1 MHVPVLLK
9 EVISCLDPKP
19 DENFID
25 CTFGQGG
32 HAKAILEKTA
42 PNGKLLGIERDQEIL
57 TDTRYKIL
65 DTEYKNRLILVNENF
80 ANLKSIIEKE
90 RFRQVSGILLDLG
103 ISSWHLQES
112 NRGFS
117 FLKNEPLM
125 MNLDDKGQTAK
136 EILNSWAK
144 EDLERIF
151 REYGQERFAKR
162 IAERICLARRA
173 KPIETTLQ
181 LAEIIKRSVPSN
193 YERGRINPATRIF
206 LALRIAVNQEL
217 ENLRKTL
224 PQTLEVLEK
233 NGKVLVISFNSLEDG
248 LVKRFFKEKEK
259 QGIIKILTKKPI
271 VAGQEELKIN
281 PRSRSA
287 KLRAAQKL

>member
-9 EVISCLDPKP
+9 EVIDCLNPGP
-19 DENFID
+19 DENFVD
-25 CTFGQGG
+25 CTLGEAG
-32 HAKAILEKTA
+32 HSLAILEKNR
-42 PNGKLLGIERDQEIL
+42 PRGKVLGIERDPEIL
-57 TDTRYKIL
+57 TNTKYKIL
-65 DTEYKNRLILVNENF
+65 DTRYKNRLVLVNDNF
-80 ANLKSIIEKE
+80 ANLKEIVEKE
-90 RFRQVSGILLDLG
+90 KFGQVSGILLDLG

-125 MNLDDKGQTAK
+125 MNLDDKSQTAK

-151 REYGQERFAKR
+151 REYGQERFAKK
-162 IAERICLARRA
+162 ISERICLARRA

-181 LAEIIKRSVPSN
+181 LTEIIKRSVPAN

-217 ENLRKTL
+217 ENLEKTL

-248 LVKRFFKEKEK
+248 LVKRFFREKEK
-259 QGIIKILTKKPI
+259 QGTIKILTKKPV
-271 VAGQEELKIN
+271 VAGKKELKIN